1 MKQYIFLPIALVA
14 TLAMLLLSSCTISIK
29 NNSEVIEPGEITKET
44 RLLAD
49 FNKILTNGAMDI
61 EFISSDS
68 SYIELEAGKNILP
81 HIKTEVYNNTLKIQ
95 LDNNGGT
102 PFISADKRTIH
113 FQGKNGNANG
123 GENFKVKIF
132 APSLEEYKAGGA
144 ITFKSDSIK
153 SNDFAIKLAGACSTD
168 INGLYCKNV
177 KIETLGSSDLNITI
191 VNAENT
197 ELNTA
202 GHSDAE
208 ITFDH
213 CNRASINVKGA
224 SDITLK
230 GTLNILDKHIAGAMN
245 LDTSELKLKY
255 KSTSNSIN
263 E

>member
-1 MKQYIFLPIALVA
+1 MKQYVFLPIALVA
-14 TLAMLLLSSCTISIK
+14 TLAMLLLSSCTISVK
-29 NNSEVIEPGEITKET
+29 NTGEAIEAGEITKET
-44 RLLAD
+44 RQLAD

-113 FQGKNGNANG
+113 FQGNNGNNG
-123 GENFKVKIF
+123 QNNFKVKIY

-144 ITFKSDSIK
+144 ITFKSDSIT
-153 SNDFAIKLAGACSTD
+153 SDNFTIRLAGACDAD
-168 INGLYCKNV
+168 IKSLKCKNV
-177 KIETLGSSDLNITI
+177 KIETAGSSDLGLKIK
-191 VNAENT
+191 NAENT

-202 GHSDAE
+202 GHSDVN
-208 ITFDH
+208 ITFDN
-213 CNRASINVKGA
+213 CNRASINVAGS

-230 GTLNILDKHIAGAMN
+230 GTLNILDKHLAGAMDLN
-245 LDTSELKLKY
+245 TDELKLKY

>member
-44 RLLAD
+44 RQLAD

-95 LDNNGGT
+95 LDNAGGI
-102 PFISADKRTIH
+102 PFISADKRTFH
-113 FQGKNGNANG
+113 FQAKNGNNG
-123 GENFKVKIF
+123 GDSFKVKVF
-132 APSLEEYKAGGA
+132 APSLEEYKAAGA
-144 ITFKSDSIK
+144 ITLKSDSIT

-191 VNAENT
+191 ANAENT
-197 ELNTA
+197 ELNTVLVNLLYTLIFL
-202 GHSDAE
+202 HSGLKAE
-208 ITFDH
+208 
-213 CNRASINVKGA
+213 
-224 SDITLK
+224 TL
-230 GTLNILDKHIAGAMN
+230 
-245 LDTSELKLKY
+245 
-255 KSTSNSIN
+255 
-263 E
+263 

>member
-1 MKQYIFLPIALVA
+1 MKQYVFLPIALVA
-14 TLAMLLLSSCTISIK
+14 TLAMLLLSSCTISVK
-29 NNSEVIEPGEITKET
+29 NTGEAIEAGEITKET
-44 RLLAD
+44 RQLAE

-68 SYIELEAGKNILP
+68 TYIELEAGKNILP

-113 FQGKNGNANG
+113 FQGNNGNNG
-123 GENFKVKIF
+123 QNNFKVKIY

-144 ITFKSDSIK
+144 ITFKSDSIT
-153 SNDFAIKLAGACSTD
+153 SDNFTIRLAGACDAD
-168 INGLYCKNV
+168 IKSLKCKNV
-177 KIETLGSSDLNITI
+177 KIETAGSSDLGLKIK
-191 VNAENT
+191 NAENT

-202 GHSDAE
+202 GHSDVN
-208 ITFDH
+208 ITFDN
-213 CNRASINVKGA
+213 CNRASINVAGS

-230 GTLNILDKHIAGAMN
+230 GTLNILDKHLAGAMDLN
-245 LDTSELKLKY
+245 TDELKLKY

>member
-1 MKQYIFLPIALVA
+1 MKQYIFLPVALVA
-14 TLAMLLLSSCTISIK
+14 TLAMLLLSSCTISVK
-29 NNSEVIEPGEITKET
+29 NNSEVIEAGEMTKET
-44 RLLAD
+44 RQLAE

-68 SYIELEAGKNILP
+68 TYIELEAGKNILP

-113 FQGKNGNANG
+113 FQGNNGNNG
-123 GENFKVKIF
+123 QNNFKVKIY

-144 ITFKSDSIK
+144 ITFKSDSIT
-153 SNDFAIKLAGACSTD
+153 SDNFTIRLAGACDAD
-168 INGLYCKNV
+168 IKSLKCKNV
-177 KIETLGSSDLNITI
+177 KIETAGSSDLGLKIK
-191 VNAENT
+191 NAENT

-202 GHSDAE
+202 GHSDVN
-208 ITFDH
+208 ITFNN
-213 CNRASINVKGA
+213 CNRASINVAGS

-230 GTLNILDKHIAGAMN
+230 GTLNILDKHLAGAMDLN
-245 LDTSELKLKY
+245 TDELKLKY

>member
-1 MKQYIFLPIALVA
+1 MKQYVFLPIALVA
-14 TLAMLLLSSCTISIK
+14 TLAMLLLSSCTISVK
-29 NNSEVIEPGEITKET
+29 NTGEAIEAGEMTKET
-44 RLLAD
+44 RQLAE

-68 SYIELEAGKNILP
+68 TYIELEAGKNILP

-113 FQGKNGNANG
+113 FQGNNGNNG
-123 GENFKVKIF
+123 QNNFKVKIY

-144 ITFKSDSIK
+144 ITFKSDSIT
-153 SNDFAIKLAGACSTD
+153 SDNFTIRLAGACDAD
-168 INGLYCKNV
+168 IKSLKCKNV
-177 KIETLGSSDLNITI
+177 KIETAGSSDLGLKIK
-191 VNAENT
+191 NAENT

-202 GHSDAE
+202 GHSDVN
-208 ITFDH
+208 ITFDN
-213 CNRASINVKGA
+213 CNRASINVAGS

>member
-1 MKQYIFLPIALVA
+1 MKQYIFLPVALVA
-14 TLAMLLLSSCTISIK
+14 TLAMLLLSSCTISVK
-29 NNSEVIEPGEITKET
+29 NNSEVIEAGEMTKET
-44 RLLAD
+44 RQLAE

-68 SYIELEAGKNILP
+68 TYIELEAGKNILP

-113 FQGKNGNANG
+113 FQGNNGNNG
-123 GENFKVKIF
+123 QNNFKVKIY

-144 ITFKSDSIK
+144 ITFKSDSIT
-153 SNDFAIKLAGACSTD
+153 SDNFTIRLAGACDAD
-168 INGLYCKNV
+168 IKSLKCKNV
-177 KIETLGSSDLNITI
+177 KIETAGSSDLGLKIK
-191 VNAENT
+191 NAENT

-202 GHSDAE
+202 GHSDVN
-208 ITFDH
+208 ITFNN
-213 CNRASINVKGA
+213 CNRASINVAGS
-224 SDITLK
+224 SDITPK
-230 GTLNILDKHIAGAMN
+230 GTLNILDKHLAGAMDLN
-245 LDTSELKLKY
+245 TDELKLKY

>member
-1 MKQYIFLPIALVA
+1 MV
-14 TLAMLLLSSCTISIK
+14 
-29 NNSEVIEPGEITKET
+29 ITKET
-44 RLLAD
+44 RQLAE

-68 SYIELEAGKNILP
+68 TYIELEAGKNILP

-113 FQGKNGNANG
+113 FQGNNGNNG
-123 GENFKVKIF
+123 QNNFKVKIY

-144 ITFKSDSIK
+144 ITFKSDSIT
-153 SNDFAIKLAGACSTD
+153 SDNFTIRLAGACDAD
-168 INGLYCKNV
+168 IKSLKCKNV
-177 KIETLGSSDLNITI
+177 KIETAGSSDLGLKIK
-191 VNAENT
+191 NAENT

-202 GHSDAE
+202 GHSDVN
-208 ITFDH
+208 ITFDN
-213 CNRASINVKGA
+213 CNRASINVAGS

-230 GTLNILDKHIAGAMN
+230 GTLNILDKHLAGAMDLN
-245 LDTSELKLKY
+245 TDELKLKY

>member
-1 MKQYIFLPIALVA
+1 MKQYIFLPVALVA
-14 TLAMLLLSSCTISIK
+14 TLAMLLLSSCTISVK
-29 NNSEVIEPGEITKET
+29 NNSEVIEAGEMTKET
-44 RLLAD
+44 RQLAE

-68 SYIELEAGKNILP
+68 TYIELEAGKNILP

-113 FQGKNGNANG
+113 FQGNNGNNG
-123 GENFKVKIF
+123 QNNFKVKIY

-144 ITFKSDSIK
+144 ITFKSDSIT
-153 SNDFAIKLAGACSTD
+153 SDNFTIRLAGACDAD
-168 INGLYCKNV
+168 IKSLKCKNV
-177 KIETLGSSDLNITI
+177 KIETAGSSDLGLKIK
-191 VNAENT
+191 NAENT

-202 GHSDAE
+202 GHSDVN
-208 ITFDH
+208 ITFDN
-213 CNRASINVKGA
+213 CNRASINVAGS

-230 GTLNILDKHIAGAMN
+230 GTLNILDKHLAGAMDLN
-245 LDTSELKLKY
+245 TDELKLKY

>member
-1 MKQYIFLPIALVA
+1 MKQYIFLPVALVA
-14 TLAMLLLSSCTISIK
+14 TLAMLLLSSCTISVK
-29 NNSEVIEPGEITKET
+29 NNSEVIEAGEMTKET
-44 RLLAD
+44 RQLAD

-113 FQGKNGNANG
+113 FQGNNGNNG
-123 GENFKVKIF
+123 QNNFKVKIY

-144 ITFKSDSIK
+144 ITFKSDSIT
-153 SNDFAIKLAGACSTD
+153 SDNFTIRLAGACDAD
-168 INGLYCKNV
+168 IKSLNCKSV
-177 KIETLGSSDLNITI
+177 KIETAGSSDLGLKIK
-191 VNAENT
+191 NAENT

-202 GHSDAE
+202 GHSDVN
-208 ITFDH
+208 ITFDN
-213 CNRASINVKGA
+213 CNRASINVAGS

-230 GTLNILDKHIAGAMN
+230 GTLNILDKHLAGAMDLN
-245 LDTSELKLKY
+245 TDELKLKY